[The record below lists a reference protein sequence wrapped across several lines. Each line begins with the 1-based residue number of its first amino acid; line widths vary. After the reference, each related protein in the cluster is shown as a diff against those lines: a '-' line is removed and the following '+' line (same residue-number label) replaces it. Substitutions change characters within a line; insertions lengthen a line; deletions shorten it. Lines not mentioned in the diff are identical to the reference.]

1 MRVPFQVFPL
11 FWPSSSAM
19 TAKCLLFVLVGMVLG
34 LPCAFAQGPQEQ
46 NSTATTIT
54 PPEILPEKCEL
65 ITDVP
70 ICADMPWN
78 YTLFPN
84 FRSHASQTDANQE
97 LEQFRQL
104 IEVNCSGAIVI
115 FLCAIYTPFCTDDHP
130 LRVLP
135 PCKRLCMHVRERCE
149 PVFNQRAAGLPWP
162 DHLDC
167 DNYDDN
173 QLCFGPGIDE
183 LSTVTIPPILVTGGT
198 TDPET
203 SVTPD
208 TPTTDPS
215 TTDTSGTDQSGTDA
229 SITDLQNRCPDEMR
243 VTSNIRNKSFSFAG
257 ISNCGPGCQGVYFS
271 NSQRN
276 IIAPLFILIF
286 AVVCIVF
293 TAFTVATFFI
303 NRNRFH
309 YPERPIV
316 YLSLCYLILSGA
328 YFIGAISKLVGGGDV
343 SFGCTEKYTR
353 TAGELQE
360 LRSQGVS
367 ESDLPPR
374 FVFQNLPN
382 DNVNLRTASC
392 VILFLLAYYTQM
404 AASLW
409 WVVLTF
415 TWFLAAVLKW
425 GEEAV
430 ARLWP
435 LYHVVTWSLPALQT
449 ILVLALQL
457 VDGDQLSGLCY
468 PGQFSR
474 VALGVFVYMPL
485 LIYLLLGIVFLVIG
499 FSALIKIRHALER
512 DPAKA
517 RKLGRL
523 IIRIGVYAALYIIPN
538 SIILFIHTYELANRS
553 SWEKSYVDNEACRTD
568 NNSSQCPNFPNF
580 AAFLIRYI
588 ALFLVGICSTS
599 WVLSKKTL
607 STWTRFF
614 QSCGCGQEK
623 SDINQVY
630 SLPEKDPKRLQT
642 AV

>member
-1 MRVPFQVFPL
+1 
-11 FWPSSSAM
+11 M
-19 TAKCLLFVLVGMVLG
+19 TFTPVA
-34 LPCAFAQGPQEQ
+34 
-46 NSTATTIT
+46 
-54 PPEILPEKCEL
+54 PPELPPKKCERV
-65 ITDVP
+65 TDVP

-84 FRSHASQTDANQE
+84 LRSHPTQTDANQE

-104 IEVNCSGAIVI
+104 IQVNCSGAIVV
-115 FLCAIYTPFCTDDHP
+115 FLCSIYAPFCTDDHP
-130 LRVLP
+130 LRVLR
-135 PCKRLCMHVRERCE
+135 PCKRLCLHVRNKCE
-149 PVFNQRAAGLPWP
+149 PVFNKRAGGLPWP
-162 DHLDC
+162 DHLNC
-167 DNYDDN
+167 DNYEDN
-173 QLCFGPGIDE
+173 DLCFGPGVEE
-183 LSTVTIPPILVTGGT
+183 LNEVTIPPYLVTQGGT
-198 TDPET
+198 TISSNGTPPVTDTTET
-203 SVTPD
+203 SDPSMSTTSTTYTACPNEMIVTP
-208 TPTTDPS
+208 
-215 TTDTSGTDQSGTDA
+215 
-229 SITDLQNRCPDEMR
+229 
-243 VTSNIRNKSFSFAG
+243 NIMNKSFSFAD
-257 ISNCGPGCQGVYFS
+257 IDNCGPGCQGIYFTS
-271 NSQRN
+271 SQRN

-286 AVVCIVF
+286 ALVSILF
-293 TAFTVATFFI
+293 TSFTVATFFV

-328 YFIGAISKLVGGGDV
+328 YFIGAISKLVGGGDM
-343 SFGCTEKYTR
+343 SFGCTQTYTR
-353 TAGELQE
+353 SRSEL
-360 LRSQGVS
+360 LRLPQGMS
-367 ESDLPPR
+367 EADLPAR

-409 WVVLTF
+409 WVILTF

-449 ILVLALQL
+449 ILILALQL

-474 VALGVFVYMPL
+474 VGLGVFVYMPL

-499 FSALIKIRHALER
+499 FSALINIRRALER

-538 SIILFIHTYELANRS
+538 SILLFIHTYELARRQ
-553 SWEKSYVDNEACRTD
+553 SWEKSYVENEACRSES
-568 NNSSQCPNFPNF
+568 NSSQCPSSPNF

-588 ALFLVGICSTS
+588 ALFFVGICSTS
-599 WVLSKKTL
+599 WVLSKKTF

-614 QSCGCGQEK
+614 QSCGCGPTK
-623 SDINQVY
+623 SLNVNQMY
-630 SLPEKDPKRLQT
+630 GLSEKDPTRLQT

>member
-1 MRVPFQVFPL
+1 MARNTFLLVF
-11 FWPSSSAM
+11 SGA
-19 TAKCLLFVLVGMVLG
+19 LLI
-34 LPCAFAQGPQEQ
+34 LPYAVAQDAQGQ
-46 NSTATTIT
+46 NTSTPVTLPTVG
-54 PPEILPEKCEL
+54 PEKCQPV
-65 ITDVP
+65 TDVP
-70 ICADMPWN
+70 ICEDMPWN

-84 FRSHASQTDANQE
+84 FRGHSSQTEANQE

-115 FLCAIYTPFCTDDHP
+115 FLCSIYAPFCTDDHP
-130 LRVLP
+130 LRVLR
-135 PCKRLCMHVRERCE
+135 PCKRLCQHVRDGCE
-149 PVFNQRAAGLPWP
+149 PVFNERAGGLPWP
-162 DHLDC
+162 DHLNC
-167 DNYDDN
+167 DNYEDN
-173 QLCFGPGIDE
+173 DLCFGPQE
-183 LSTVTIPPILVTGGT
+183 KLNEVTIPPKLVRPGETPGTTDTAGT
-198 TDPET
+198 TDPSMPTGSSAASSILSKCPIEMI
-203 SVTPD
+203 VTP
-208 TPTTDPS
+208 
-215 TTDTSGTDQSGTDA
+215 
-229 SITDLQNRCPDEMR
+229 
-243 VTSNIRNKSFSFAG
+243 NIRNKSFSFAG
-257 ISNCGPGCQGVYFS
+257 IDNCGPGCGGIYFS
-271 NSQRN
+271 DSQRN

-286 AVVCIVF
+286 ALVCIVF

-343 SFGCTEKYTR
+343 SFGCTETYTR
-353 TAGELQE
+353 STGELE
-360 LRSQGVS
+360 HLRAQSAFD
-367 ESDLPPR
+367 SDVLPSR

-409 WVVLTF
+409 WVILTF

-435 LYHVVTWSLPALQT
+435 LYHVVTWSLPAVQT

-468 PGQFSR
+468 PGQFSL

-499 FSALIKIRHALER
+499 FAALVRIRHALER
-512 DPAKA
+512 DPVKA

-523 IIRIGVYAALYIIPN
+523 IIRIGVYAGLYIITN
-538 SIILFIHTYELANRS
+538 SILLFIHTYEIAERE
-553 SWEKSYVDNEACRTD
+553 SWEESYVEEEACRSN
-568 NNSSQCPNFPNF
+568 NNSSQCSSSPNF

-588 ALFLVGICSTS
+588 ALFFVGICSTS
-599 WVLSKKTL
+599 WVFSKKTL
-607 STWTRFF
+607 STWTKFF
-614 QSCGCGQEK
+614 QSCGCGQSK
-623 SDINQVY
+623 TDMSQGY
-630 SLPEKDPKRLQT
+630 GLPEKDPRRLQT